1 MSATPNGAKAF
12 VQPATKPPMARA
24 TQNSSQRA
32 VAPRPSAA
40 EATPRQ
46 SGDNWFN
53 EQLRRQQAEENA
65 GPSPFERS
73 RKLAD
78 GNEIPPDPRAEYESS
93 SYYGT
98 NVDAADGVLS
108 TSEYAKSAF
117 LAAFVG
123 IWAAFPILGLHYLV
137 FSDYTYTTFA
147 QWEWELIAAS
157 VQSSCFGI
165 IYRHAMRSDVNN
177 SSLQRIVVLAAVLLK
192 SVIRINVPYVCAAS
206 DLAGGLF
213 CADSAPFFVLN
224 DSMTTDLFLNG
235 LEGLAMFTAVA
246 VSMNWLT
253 ERRGR

>member
-1 MSATPNGAKAF
+1 M
-12 VQPATKPPMARA
+12 
-24 TQNSSQRA
+24 
-32 VAPRPSAA
+32 
-40 EATPRQ
+40 
-46 SGDNWFN
+46 
-53 EQLRRQQAEENA
+53 
-65 GPSPFERS
+65 
-73 RKLAD
+73 
-78 GNEIPPDPRAEYESS
+78 
-93 SYYGT
+93 YYGT

-108 TSEYAKSAF
+108 TGEYAKSAF

-165 IYRHAMRSDVNN
+165 IYRYAMRSDVSN
-177 SSLQRIVVLAAVLLK
+177 SSLQRTVVLAAVLLK
-192 SVIRINVPYVCAAS
+192 SVIRVNVPYVCAAG

-213 CADSAPFFVLN
+213 CADSLPFFVLN
-224 DSMTTDLFLNG
+224 DSMTTDLLLNG

-253 ERRGR
+253 EKRGR

>member
-1 MSATPNGAKAF
+1 MKFARSALLCSLVGRVSGFVPVSSHFIVGIFVCSVIVALFSDWKRQSVTISRWEVACGALDE
-12 VQPATKPPMARA
+12 MARA

-78 GNEIPPDPRAEYESS
+78 GNEIPPDPRAEYDPS

-108 TSEYAKSAF
+108 TSEHAKSAF

-147 QWEWELIAAS
+147 NGS
-157 VQSSCFGI
+157 G
-165 IYRHAMRSDVNN
+165 
-177 SSLQRIVVLAAVLLK
+177 
-192 SVIRINVPYVCAAS
+192 
-206 DLAGGLF
+206 
-213 CADSAPFFVLN
+213 ADSCLRPE
-224 DSMTTDLFLNG
+224 FLLRDYLSACYALG
-235 LEGLAMFTAVA
+235 C
-246 VSMNWLT
+246 
-253 ERRGR
+253 